1 MSHCLT
7 HGEFICIGLCTVKI
21 NPTVL
26 PHRKVLGF
34 NSLGGSFRG
43 TLKPKCIFTSSHTNK
58 NDIFFSECFSTNWED
73 GFSPFIKISMS
84 FFVATFLFLNRNLI
98 LLPCDHINLFWGLW
112 LPWESLGR
120 TIKTKW
126 NDIFWSVGGQ
136 KVESVP
142 FQWCYC
148 ALTLSFSTGACWND
162 GNSIKM
168 DDGHRGG
175 SCMVGHWWPGG
186 C

>member
-1 MSHCLT
+1 MT

-34 NSLGGSFRG
+34 NSLGGASEELLNPSVHFQPYQQ
-43 TLKPKCIFTSSHTNK
+43 KWYI
-58 NDIFFSECFSTNWED
+58 FSECFSTNWEG
-73 GFSPFIKISMS
+73 GFSPFIKISML

-126 NDIFWSVGGQ
+126 NYIFWSVGGQ

-162 GNSIKM
+162 GNSLKM